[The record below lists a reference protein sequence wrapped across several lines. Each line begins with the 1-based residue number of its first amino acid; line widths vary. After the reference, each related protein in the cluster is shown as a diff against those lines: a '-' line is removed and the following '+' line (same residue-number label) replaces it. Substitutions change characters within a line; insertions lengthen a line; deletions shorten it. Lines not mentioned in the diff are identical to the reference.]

1 MVMMILMVVV
11 VVVVVMVVVVMRTG
25 GLRRNDGIQ
34 GMVELKDGKRDIVGP
49 LILAGP
55 TVCSPYLAY
64 FHPGFVRNSRE
75 HFCRDKITFLP
86 ISLTTMGTQI
96 LTVH

>member
-1 MVMMILMVVV
+1 MME
-11 VVVVVMVVVVMRTG
+11 VVVMMVMAMGTG
-25 GLRRNDGIQ
+25 ALRRNDGIQ

-86 ISLTTMGTQI
+86 ISLTTMGNQI